1 MNKNESYRIAVILP
15 AFNEEKTISKVIT
28 DFHNQLPT
36 AFIWVI
42 DNNSSDL
49 TYKIAVDTIQN
60 LKIAGG
66 ILTESRQ
73 GKGNA
78 IRKAFKVVD
87 ADFFVMCDSDLTY
100 PAEYVHEL
108 LAPLIGGYADMSIG
122 NRMSGSIYKLQN
134 KRPLHFFGNK
144 FVTSLVNFLFR
155 SALSDV
161 LSGYRGFTREF
172 VKNYPIFTPGFQLE
186 TDMTIHALH
195 NGFQILEKD
204 ITYLQRPK
212 GSFSKLNTL
221 YDGIA
226 VIQLIF
232 NILRHYRPLFFF
244 GFTSLIFLILGTI
257 AGIPVLND
265 WINYNFIFRVPLAI
279 LATGL
284 VIVSVIFLAIGI
296 LLDSIIFHNKKFFN
310 QLLGK

>member
-1 MNKNESYRIAVILP
+1 
-15 AFNEEKTISKVIT
+15 
-28 DFHNQLPT
+28 
-36 AFIWVI
+36 
-42 DNNSSDL
+42 
-49 TYKIAVDTIQN
+49 
-60 LKIAGG
+60 
-66 ILTESRQ
+66 
-73 GKGNA
+73 
-78 IRKAFKVVD
+78 
-87 ADFFVMCDSDLTY
+87 
-100 PAEYVHEL
+100 
-108 LAPLIGGYADMSIG
+108 
-122 NRMSGSIYKLQN
+122 
-134 KRPLHFFGNK
+134 
-144 FVTSLVNFLFR
+144 
-155 SALSDV
+155 
-161 LSGYRGFTREF
+161 
-172 VKNYPIFTPGFQLE
+172 
-186 TDMTIHALH
+186 MTIHALH
-195 NGFQILEKD
+195 NGFKILEKD